1 VLDQNRW
8 TGVGIANALLDKII
22 SDRPPEWK
30 RFREKWLVSERRVRL
45 AEWRRLGE
53 KRGQAEACST
63 RRSTRRLNFKLN
75 GHSIDLR
82 GLDIQMKLS
91 FVVSLLVAA
100 SFAVHAQ
107 QAMPRM
113 TSVDPPNGK
122 KGDVITV
129 TGENLQKDLV
139 SKVYLTDG
147 KNDLIVE
154 VTEQTDTA
162 IKFKIPVKAAGRL
175 ALMILTTGKD
185 AKYIEQPVKLTIDA
199 D

>member
-1 VLDQNRW
+1 
-8 TGVGIANALLDKII
+8 
-22 SDRPPEWK
+22 
-30 RFREKWLVSERRVRL
+30 
-45 AEWRRLGE
+45 
-53 KRGQAEACST
+53 
-63 RRSTRRLNFKLN
+63 
-75 GHSIDLR
+75 
-82 GLDIQMKLS
+82 MKLA

-100 SFAVHAQ
+100 SFEAYAQ
-107 QAMPRM
+107 PAMPRM
-113 TSVDPPNGK
+113 ISVDPANGK
-122 KGDVITV
+122 KGDVVTV

-147 KNDLIVE
+147 KTDLIVE
-154 VTEQTDTA
+154 VTEQTDTS